1 MSFLSLLPLIVLALC
16 FILRV
21 PISFSLIGTGVI
33 YVLMEGNDVGII
45 PNIVMG
51 ALESNTVIVAIP
63 LFIFTANIMNSCK
76 VTEHMFTFTKA
87 LVGKKRGAMAYINIV
102 ISLIFSGM
110 SGAAL
115 ADVAG
120 IGTLELEE
128 MKKDG
133 YDMPFSSALTSATAV
148 VGPIFPPSIPLIV
161 YGMLAEV
168 SVGMLFMG
176 GMIPAVLICVS
187 LGIYVWYISK
197 KRNYPSGVKFTFR
210 QFAKY
215 TLKALPAL
223 LTPVILL
230 GGMYSGIVTPT
241 EAGALAAL
249 YTILISV
256 FAYRTLRFKGFLRV
270 VKETV
275 IQTGTIIAIIMG
287 TYVMSYVITTSGIGD
302 IIADWFL
309 GITQN
314 KYVFL
319 LIANILFLILGMLFD
334 FGIMMYIFIPLFLPI
349 VIALGINLVHFGV
362 VMVVNMM
369 LGGATPPYG
378 VLCFLTAGMT
388 KTPLQKVFREV
399 IPMDLVMI
407 GVLLLI
413 TYIPELVM
421 FIPNLLL

>member
-1 MSFLSLLPLIVLALC
+1 
-16 FILRV
+16 
-21 PISFSLIGTGVI
+21 
-33 YVLMEGNDVGII
+33 
-45 PNIVMG
+45 
-51 ALESNTVIVAIP
+51 
-63 LFIFTANIMNSCK
+63 
-76 VTEHMFTFTKA
+76 
-87 LVGKKRGAMAYINIV
+87 
-102 ISLIFSGM
+102 M

-256 FAYRTLRFKGFLRV
+256 FC
-270 VKETV
+270 
-275 IQTGTIIAIIMG
+275 I
-287 TYVMSYVITTSGIGD
+287 
-302 IIADWFL
+302 
-309 GITQN
+309 
-314 KYVFL
+314 
-319 LIANILFLILGMLFD
+319 
-334 FGIMMYIFIPLFLPI
+334 
-349 VIALGINLVHFGV
+349 
-362 VMVVNMM
+362 
-369 LGGATPPYG
+369 
-378 VLCFLTAGMT
+378 
-388 KTPLQKVFREV
+388 
-399 IPMDLVMI
+399 
-407 GVLLLI
+407 
-413 TYIPELVM
+413 
-421 FIPNLLL
+421 